1 MRGLPEGWSE
11 GVSIGERKEKNRG
24 GSSFL
29 GYFFHDCKRRSWTVF
44 HLRSSGM
51 TTTNAF
57 ALDFFELF
65 SLSLLILSVDN

>member
-1 MRGLPEGWSE
+1 MRGKKRIEEVHLFEG
-11 GVSIGERKEKNRG
+11 I
-24 GSSFL
+24 
-29 GYFFHDCKRRSWTVF
+29 FFHDCKRRSWTVF

-65 SLSLLILSVDN
+65 SLSLLILSVDY